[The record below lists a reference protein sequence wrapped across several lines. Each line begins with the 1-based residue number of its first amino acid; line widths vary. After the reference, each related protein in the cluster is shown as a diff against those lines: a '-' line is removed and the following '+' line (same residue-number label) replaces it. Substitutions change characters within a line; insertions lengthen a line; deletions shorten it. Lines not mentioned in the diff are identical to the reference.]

1 MLSTVM
7 RAIFFHFAASAVLF
21 GSVVSAATPASIEA
35 ELKRRE
41 AQKKAAQATPPA
53 GKADLIVPDQ
63 KKAREVAETVYNTW
77 RLSMI
82 RGNEQAWRAS
92 TCRSR
97 QMKVRNLI
105 ISQRG
110 QFPRDFFRYTQ
121 EAPNLDN
128 FVFVGALL
136 GCKGTT
142 MACTYVG
149 KLQLGDGQPKEN
161 AFVLEFVLEQGK
173 WKLDQTRFFDLTQLP
188 DVRKR
193 LYNKDLNLLK
203 EQDGF
208 LPYDHVPAVPLACRA
223 PELIGKVFVDCPGR
237 NIEMTINGVSVHEF
251 DDERRADVISGGLK
265 RGQNTITYKITNREG
280 LKRPTMA
287 IGLFVAPETPGN
299 TGVCVFDHILDA
311 DEAATGGSFT
321 FFISNEHI
329 ASMNPKFK
337 GAKPEPYHAVP
348 LRKKDK

>member
-1 MLSTVM
+1 M
-7 RAIFFHFAASAVLF
+7 RAIFFQSAALAVLTASIAGAAS
-21 GSVVSAATPASIEA
+21 PASIEA
-35 ELKRRE
+35 EIRRRE
-41 AQKKAAQATPPA
+41 AQKKAAQSVQPA
-53 GKADLIVPDQ
+53 NPTDVIVPQ
-63 KKAREVAETVYNTW
+63 QEKAREVAETVYNTW

-97 QMKVRNLI
+97 QMKVRNLV

-110 QFPRDFFRYTQ
+110 QFPRDFFKETQ
-121 EAPNLDN
+121 EAPNIDN
-128 FVFVGALL
+128 FVYVGSLL

-149 KLQLGDGQPKEN
+149 KLQLGDAKPKEN
-161 AFVLEFVLEQGK
+161 AYVLELVQEQGK
-173 WKLDQTRFFDLTQLP
+173 WKLDQTRFFDLSQLP

-193 LYNKDLNLLK
+193 LYSRDLSVLK

-208 LPYDHVPAVPLACRA
+208 LPYAQIPAVPAACHA

-237 NIEMTINGVSVHEF
+237 SIEMTVNGISVHEF
-251 DDERRADVISGGLK
+251 DDERRADIISGGLK
-265 RGQNTITYKITNREG
+265 RGQNTITYKITDREG
-280 LKRPTMA
+280 LKRPGMA
-287 IGLFVAPETPGN
+287 IGIFVAPETPGN

-311 DEAATGGSFT
+311 QDAANGGSFT
-321 FFISNEHI
+321 FYISNEHI

-337 GAKPEPYHAVP
+337 GQQPAPYHAVP
-348 LRKKDK
+348 LKQKPKK